1 MCFLCKRNHADCL
14 HHIISPS
21 SVRYVQGKHNESIFN
36 SCPLNNF
43 ECHIGKTLH
52 TKEMESLL
60 LKIVFNYI
68 MENKNNYKFS
78 ENDIRFL
85 EVYKDLYL

>member
-1 MCFLCKRNHADCL
+1 
-14 HHIISPS
+14 
-21 SVRYVQGKHNESIFN
+21 
-36 SCPLNNF
+36 
-43 ECHIGKTLH
+43 
-52 TKEMESLL
+52 MESLL
-60 LKIVFNYI
+60 LKRVFNYI